1 MAGRGAGFIVY
12 PGQGSCLV
20 WLRVGKRATTAVR
33 VRGGGRRCSSLSPRG
48 RGGGS
53 RFLCTATDGK
63 GTFRLFPMR
72 GGGDDFP
79 RAARRGD
86 LSPASSMQLR
96 GGGRRRSSLSPQGGS
111 GGSRFLCTATDGK
124 GTFRLFPM
132 RGGWLTAYRAVN
144 IAAAHWKFARK
155 LARPPS
161 WFHVTWAAVREGFVP
176 TVFRFGR
183 AGVTV
188 GGSSLFS
195 CVPSSSAESGYG
207 GLCPHPPRNLRFLGF
222 SFCCRLFGRKDISP

>member
-1 MAGRGAGFIVY
+1 MIWGRAASSRRDGGERGRLYRISGARQLPCMAVRGK
-12 PGQGSCLV
+12 
-20 WLRVGKRATTAVR
+20 KRATTAVR

-53 RFLCTATDGK
+53 RFLCTATNGK
-63 GTFRLFPMR
+63 GAFRLFPMR
-72 GGGDDFP
+72 GGMDDFP

-96 GGGRRRSSLSPQGGS
+96 GGGRRCSSLSPRGGS

-132 RGGWLTAYRAVN
+132 RCGGLTAYRAVN

-161 WFHVTWAAVREGFVP
+161 WFHVTWVALERFRPYCFPVRAGWGYGRRLWAIRGVP
-176 TVFRFGR
+176 ARFGR
-183 AGVTV
+183 V
-188 GGSSLFS
+188 
-195 CVPSSSAESGYG
+195 
-207 GLCPHPPRNLRFLGF
+207 LG
-222 SFCCRLFGRKDISP
+222 